1 MGVGLKQTMI
11 KQTNNQG
18 QHTMVYGS
26 KQDAYSEPDD
36 KIQWEYFQWEIWI

>member
-1 MGVGLKQTMI
+1 MGLGFKQTKQMN

-36 KIQWEYFQWEIWI
+36 KIQ